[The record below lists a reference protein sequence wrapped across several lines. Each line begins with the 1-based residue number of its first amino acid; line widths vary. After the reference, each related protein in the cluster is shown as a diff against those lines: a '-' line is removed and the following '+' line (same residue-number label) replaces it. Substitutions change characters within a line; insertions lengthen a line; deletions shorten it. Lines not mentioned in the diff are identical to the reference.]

1 MDRLNLVFASV
12 LLLVAMVASQAAFAD
27 VEIIDFDAM
36 MQTISLALSGIDS
49 GGAQFDPLIADN
61 NNNGILDATEFA
73 VLSAVFADTS
83 YAFHDTLHEAYKAN
97 YAQIFTEWDSAGYAF
112 FDSIMPELRI
122 VLAAYV
128 TLGDGSYTLS
138 PDVFVGSWGFF
149 AALQNELVGPPNDVD
164 YDFQNTLASAC
175 GDFDR
180 DGVSNLY
187 EFNGQGGDRTRY
199 VAAALDSLTTT
210 DGRDPDGVCGPASPD
225 AQFSADVTYGCA
237 PLEVN
242 FTDLSE
248 PGAEPPI
255 ISWSWDFD
263 GNGVEDYN
271 GQNPSY
277 TYETPGV
284 YDVRLTV
291 TNAHDVASITK
302 SAFITVTGPDADFE
316 ANTTLGI
323 APLTVTFLD
332 QTTGCLSGITD
343 WSWDFDGDGVED
355 YNGQTP
361 PPQTYS
367 EAGVYTVSLAVS
379 TASDSNG
386 ETKPAYIEVMAA
398 EVDFDADSY
407 SVCVDT
413 PINFT
418 DNTSDCGGAI
428 TLYEWDFDNDG
439 IVDDTTQNPSYR
451 YDTPGVYDV
460 RLTITNGYGVAS
472 ITKSAF
478 ITITGPDA
486 DFEVDT
492 TWGMAPLTVTFLDQT
507 TGCLSGITDW
517 SWDFN
522 GDGVEDYNG
531 QTPPP
536 QTYSEAGVYAVS
548 LSVSTAGWSDTE
560 TKVAYIKAGSI
571 IRVDRDSS
579 APAPDGSTWEKAFS
593 TIQAGIDAISLA
605 GGGEIWVAEGV
616 YTGNG
621 RTVNLGGIDTE
632 NIIALAMDVHLYGG
646 FNGTEIARV
655 DRDWQSN
662 STIID
667 GENTR
672 RCVIAQAIGESVTIL
687 DGFTIRNGKTA
698 TGDFE
703 IVCMGGGMLN
713 LSSSPVVT
721 NCTFAGNAAVAGGG
735 MSNEIDSSPVITNC
749 VFAGNAAVAGG
760 GMLNGFASS
769 PVVTNCVFAEN
780 AANSSGGDGGG
791 MCNGIDSSPE
801 LINCIFSGNTAD
813 HDGAGIYN
821 FASSLALTN
830 CTFSGNAANNNAGGI
845 YSHGSSLVV
854 TNCILWGNTPDEIH
868 EEGSSTSEVRYSDVQ
883 GGFSGVGNINSD
895 PLFINAPDDLR
906 VESTSPCVDAGM
918 AMDAPACDIRGVAR
932 PQQSGY
938 DMGAYE
944 YKYDVV
950 LPTAVIT
957 RLTASPTGADTVE
970 FEVAFSESV
979 APSFNANDVSLAG
992 SLAGAVSIRGAD
1004 PTYTVAVTLDDPSAD
1019 GAVGI
1024 VIADGGAI
1032 TDVAGNPYAG
1042 DSSTLCNVFN
1052 WRGFA
1057 QQPQHARKYA
1067 GEAHTFTVVADCDAS
1082 ALSYQWKWNDGLDK
1096 AIQDVGTDSPTYTI
1110 SDVVGMA
1117 GDYWCEISYADS
1129 TYSSASVPLEV
1140 EEHLSIIKQPVGGDY
1155 TAGDTHTFTVMTT
1168 GGYAPL
1174 FYTWKKDDE
1183 TVSTDASYTIE
1194 SLAESDSGVYTV
1206 EILDD
1211 NGDVVV
1217 SSPAVELMVAPA
1229 VPASG
1234 LIGLGILL
1242 SGLTIVGLA
1251 EKRKKK

>member
-1 MDRLNLVFASV
+1 MGTEECFKGKELSVNRLNLVFGSV
-12 LLLVAMVASQAAFAD
+12 LLLVAIVAPQAVFAD

-36 MQTISLALSGIDS
+36 MQTLAPIVSMMGI
-49 GGAQFDPLIADN
+49 GELQLDPLIAEN
-61 NNNGILDATEFA
+61 NHNGILDATEFA

-97 YAQIFTEWDSAGYAF
+97 YAQILTEWGLAGF
-112 FDSIMPELRI
+112 SGFDSTVPELRF
-122 VLAAYV
+122 VLAAYA
-128 TLGDGSYTLS
+128 TLGDGSYTLTPES
-138 PDVFVGSWGFF
+138 FVGSWGTF
-149 AALQNELVGPPNDVD
+149 ASFQNAIVGPPNDAD
-164 YDFQNTLASAC
+164 YDRQEALASAC
-175 GDFDR
+175 GDCDG
-180 DGVSNLY
+180 DGVSNFR
-187 EFNGQGGDRTRY
+187 EFNGQGGDRAGY
-199 VAAALDSLTTT
+199 VAAALDSLTST
-210 DGRDPDGVCGPASPD
+210 DGGDPDGVCGVATPNAL
-225 AQFSADVTYGCA
+225 FSADVTYGCA
-237 PLEVN
+237 SLDVN
-242 FTDLSE
+242 FTDFSE
-248 PGAEPPI
+248 PGAAPPI
-255 ISWSWDFD
+255 V
-263 GNGVEDYN
+263 G
-271 GQNPSY
+271 
-277 TYETPGV
+277 
-284 YDVRLTV
+284 
-291 TNAHDVASITK
+291 
-302 SAFITVTGPDADFE
+302 
-316 ANTTLGI
+316 
-323 APLTVTFLD
+323 
-332 QTTGCLSGITD
+332 

-361 PPQTYS
+361 PTQTYS
-367 EAGVYTVSLAVS
+367 EAGLYTVSLTVF
-379 TASDSNG
+379 TASDSNMK
-386 ETKPAYIEVMAA
+386 TKPAYIEVVAA
-398 EVDFDADSY
+398 EVDFVADSY

-439 IVDDTTQNPSYR
+439 SVDATTQNPSYV

-460 RLTITNGYGVAS
+460 RLTATNAYGVAS
-472 ITKSAF
+472 IVKSNF
-478 ITITGPDA
+478 ISVTGPDA
-486 DFEVDT
+486 DFEVDA
-492 TWGMAPLTVTFLDQT
+492 TWDIAPLTVTFLDQT
-507 TGCLSGITDW
+507 TGCLSAITDW
-517 SWDFN
+517 SWDFD

-536 QTYSEAGVYAVS
+536 QTYTEAGVYNVS
-548 LSVSTAGWSDTE
+548 LRVSTAGWSDTE
-560 TKVAYIKAGSI
+560 TKIAYIKTGSI
-571 IRVDRDSS
+571 IRVDRDSTDPS
-579 APAPDGSTWEKAFS
+579 PDGSTWEKAFP

-621 RTVNLGGIDTE
+621 RTVNLYGTDTE
-632 NIIALAMDVHLYGG
+632 NVIELARYVELYGG
-646 FNGTEIARV
+646 FNGTERARTE
-655 DRDWQSN
+655 RDWQHN
-662 STIID
+662 TTTID

-672 RCVIAQAIGESVTIL
+672 RCVIAQDIVENVTIL
-687 DGFTIRNGKTA
+687 NGFTIRNGKTA
-698 TGDFE
+698 NSAISMAYCGGGIYNQGSSPVVTNCTFSGNTASSG
-703 IVCMGGGMLN
+703 GGGMFN
-713 LSSSPVVT
+713 NASFPVVTNCTFSGNTAAVGGGMCNFSSSPVVTNCVFTENTANDDNSNDDGNGGGMSNGIDSSPQVINCIFTGNTAEHDGAGMHNFLSSSPVVT
-721 NCTFAGNAAVAGGG
+721 NCTF
-735 MSNEIDSSPVITNC
+735 
-749 VFAGNAAVAGG
+749 
-760 GMLNGFASS
+760 
-769 PVVTNCVFAEN
+769 
-780 AANSSGGDGGG
+780 
-791 MCNGIDSSPE
+791 
-801 LINCIFSGNTAD
+801 SGNTA
-813 HDGAGIYN
+813 
-821 FASSLALTN
+821 S
-830 CTFSGNAANNNAGGI
+830 NNAGGI
-845 YSHGSSLVV
+845 YNQGSSPVV
-854 TNCILWGNTPDEIH
+854 TNCILWGNTPDEIY
-868 EEGSSTSEVRYSDVQ
+868 EEGGSASEVRYSNIQ
-883 GGFSGVGNINSD
+883 GGFSGVGNINSA

-906 VESTSPCVDAGM
+906 VESTSPCVDAGT
-918 AMDAPACDIRGVAR
+918 ATDAPACDIRGVAR

-944 YKYDVV
+944 YDA
-950 LPTAVIT
+950 LPPTAVIT

-979 APSFNANDVSLAG
+979 APSFDASDVSLAG

-1067 GEAHTFTVVADCDAS
+1067 GEAHTFTVVADCDAD

-1129 TYSSASVPLEV
+1129 TYSSASVPLEI